1 MNRLKSAIIL
11 LHFFFVYASISVI
24 SKVYQE
30 GEGVEVETVLMPC
43 VLK

>member
-11 LHFFFVYASISVI
+11 LHFFFVYASISV
-24 SKVYQE
+24 VTFYQE

>member
-1 MNRLKSAIIL
+1 MLVYLLSAKYL
-11 LHFFFVYASISVI
+11 DDV
-24 SKVYQE
+24 SKVYKIYQE